1 MMLSKMPQTRL
12 HFRKSLHPV
21 LSFINVLIFNFFLF
35 LLYRLFTATNS
46 WRLFSIPTVSKFKD
60 LFEFYDGPNGNFP
73 TPKNGIVDA
82 FIDEIVKTP
91 VMIEALEWLEKN
103 SGVHKNRKELLKHSW
118 FTDENG
124 SNGFRRVFLAQNPIN
139 SQEFPLSMNNW
150 IYLAYHESTNG
161 FNHNNFNSQS
171 KFNYLG
177 FLDSMSL
184 SGVSIRKVPNKQ

>member
-1 MMLSKMPQTRL
+1 
-12 HFRKSLHPV
+12 
-21 LSFINVLIFNFFLF
+21 
-35 LLYRLFTATNS
+35 
-46 WRLFSIPTVSKFKD
+46 
-60 LFEFYDGPNGNFP
+60 
-73 TPKNGIVDA
+73 
-82 FIDEIVKTP
+82 
-91 VMIEALEWLEKN
+91 MIEALEWLEKN

-161 FNHNNFNSQS
+161 FNHNNFNSQNR
-171 KFNYLG
+171 FNYLG